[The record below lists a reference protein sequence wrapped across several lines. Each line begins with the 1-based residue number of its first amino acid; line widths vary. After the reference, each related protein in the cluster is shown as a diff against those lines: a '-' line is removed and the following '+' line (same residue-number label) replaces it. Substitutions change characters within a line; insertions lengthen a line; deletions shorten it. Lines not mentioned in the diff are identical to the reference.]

1 MGIYSC
7 RISGEYVHSYKNT
20 IDKDLYDL
28 TKMYTLES
36 SIIHLIMF
44 NSSNKAKIIL
54 SVI

>member
-1 MGIYSC
+1 MHGYIFLLNFW
-7 RISGEYVHSYKNT
+7 RIHSYKNT
-20 IDKDLYDL
+20 IDKDFYDL